1 MRRKRAGGKRTA
13 VSTAGT
19 RVKDKPGRAAVIS
32 ADTFALRVGD
42 FLFRHRSYTP
52 VPLAVLLVWQAEA
65 TYPLVLWGLVLM
77 TAGELFRLMA
87 VRSAGNATRTRRVGA
102 RQLVT
107 WGLYSHTRN
116 PLYLGNLL
124 LWTGVVIFAG
134 GPYTPWLLAA
144 VFILFLVQYTLIIS
158 LEEAT
163 LAELFGESY
172 AVYRESVPR
181 VIPRLRKAS
190 GATSDAT
197 IARRG
202 VTHHWRYAFRSERS
216 TFIAIAAVLTLTL
229 ISTYF
234 KA

>member
-1 MRRKRAGGKRTA
+1 MKA
-13 VSTAGT
+13 
-19 RVKDKPGRAAVIS
+19 KPARAAVFS
-32 ADTFALRVGD
+32 VDTFALRVGD

-52 VPLAVLLVWQAEA
+52 VPFALVLVWQAEA
-65 TYPLVLWGLVLM
+65 TYPQVLGGLALM
-77 TAGELFRLMA
+77 AGGELLRLMA
-87 VRSAGNATRTRRVGA
+87 VRTAGESTRTRSVGA

-116 PLYLGNLL
+116 PLYIGNLL

-144 VFILFLVQYTLIIS
+144 VFILFLVQYPLIIS

-172 AVYRESVPR
+172 AAYRESVPR
-181 VIPRLRKAS
+181 LIPRLRKAS
-190 GATSDAT
+190 GAASGAT

-202 VTHHWRYAFRSERS
+202 VTHPWRYAFRSERS

-229 ISTYF
+229 ICTYF

>member
-1 MRRKRAGGKRTA
+1 MRRTRARGKR
-13 VSTAGT
+13 TAGT
-19 RVKDKPGRAAVIS
+19 RVKAKPARAAILS

-52 VPLAVLLVWQAEA
+52 VPFALVLVWQAEA
-65 TYPLVLWGLVLM
+65 TYPQVLVGLALV
-77 TAGELFRLMA
+77 AGGELLRLMA
-87 VRSAGNATRTRRVGA
+87 VRTAGGSTRTRSVGA

-116 PLYLGNLL
+116 PLYIGNLL

-172 AVYRESVPR
+172 AAYRESVPR

-190 GATSDAT
+190 GAASDAT

-202 VTHHWRYAFRSERS
+202 VTHPWRYAFRSERS